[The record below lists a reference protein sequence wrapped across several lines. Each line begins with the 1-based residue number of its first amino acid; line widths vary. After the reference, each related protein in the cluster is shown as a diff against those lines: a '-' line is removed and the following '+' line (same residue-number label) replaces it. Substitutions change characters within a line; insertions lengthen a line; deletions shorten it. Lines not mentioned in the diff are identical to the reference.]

1 MLIRENPLDP
11 RLRAVALCAQARS
24 IGLGIAMDNIIA
36 KLKAL
41 FPEPL
46 HCRIFLVGGMVR
58 DILLGVECQD
68 IDLAAA
74 IPPRDLSA
82 LGFRLVESKSTPNIY
97 FWFSKELGKV
107 EVTWLPTTD
116 ALPDDLA
123 RRDFTSNAMAMTLD
137 QTICDPLGGREDLE
151 NRVLRCCSPTSLSD
165 DPARI
170 FRALRFECDG
180 WRLDRDAEAA
190 LAGHDWTDELSR
202 LPVERFSQE
211 MLKALAKP
219 DPSRF
224 FRRMLQFGVGIS
236 QLPEIFLM
244 PGVPAGPLQHHPE
257 GDLFSHSMQVLE
269 RMSAATSDPA
279 ARFCALF
286 HDLGKLSTPKELYPK
301 HHGHDRAGFLAAPP
315 FCQRLRLPVTL
326 QRALQATSKLHNT
339 ANNWIELRDSTK
351 IQLALDALK
360 AGISTIL
367 PLVVAADCGAA
378 LPGWESALRVA
389 SLNSAQLG
397 IDPAAFQDVP
407 DIQNGHPPQ
416 NPTEKLQ
423 QVIMQRRVEQFR
435 KG

>member
-1 MLIRENPLDP
+1 
-11 RLRAVALCAQARS
+11 
-24 IGLGIAMDNIIA
+24 MDKIIA
-36 KLKAL
+36 RLKSL

-46 HCRIFLVGGMVR
+46 HSRIFLVGGLVR

-74 IPPRDLSA
+74 IPPHDLAA

-116 ALPDDLA
+116 ALPDDLV
-123 RRDFTSNAMAMTLD
+123 RRDFTINAMAMTLD
-137 QTICDPLGGREDLE
+137 RTVSDPLGGRKDLE
-151 NRVLRCCSPTSLSD
+151 NRVLRSCSPTSLSD

-190 LAGHDWTDELSR
+190 LSGHDWTDELSR

-224 FRRMLQFGVGIS
+224 FRRMLQFGIGIF

-244 PGVPAGPLQHHPE
+244 PEVPAGPLQHHPE
-257 GDLFSHSMQVLE
+257 GDLFTHSMQVLE
-269 RMSAATSDPA
+269 RMSATTSDPT

-301 HHGHDRAGFLAAPP
+301 HHGHDRAGFLAVPS
-315 FCQRLRLPVTL
+315 FCKRLRLPVTL
-326 QRALQATSKLHNT
+326 QRALQATNKLHNT
-339 ANNWIELRDSTK
+339 ANRWIELRDSTK
-351 IQLALDALK
+351 IELALDALK
-360 AGISTIL
+360 SGSSSIL
-367 PLVVAADCGAA
+367 PLVVAADCGGAM
-378 LPGWESALRVA
+378 PGWESALRVA

-397 IDPAAFQDVP
+397 IDPADFQEVREGGG
-407 DIQNGHPPQ
+407 GHPPL
-416 NPTEKLQ
+416 NPSEKLQ
-423 QVIMQRRVEQFR
+423 QVIMQRRIERFR

>member
-1 MLIRENPLDP
+1 
-11 RLRAVALCAQARS
+11 
-24 IGLGIAMDNIIA
+24 MDNIIA
-36 KLKAL
+36 SLKRL

-74 IPPRDLSA
+74 IPPHDLSA
-82 LGFRLVESKSTPNIY
+82 LGFRLVDSKSTPNIY

-107 EVTWLPTTD
+107 EVTRLPTTD
-116 ALPDDLA
+116 ALLDDLA
-123 RRDFTSNAMAMTLD
+123 RRDFTINAMAMTLD
-137 QTICDPLGGREDLE
+137 RMVRDPLGGRKDLE

-190 LAGHDWTDELSR
+190 LAGHDWTEELSR

-224 FRRMLQFGVGIS
+224 FRRMLQFGIGIS

-244 PGVPAGPLQHHPE
+244 PEVPAGPLQHHPE
-257 GDLFSHSMQVLE
+257 GDLFTHSMQVLE
-269 RMSAATSDPA
+269 RMSTASPDPA

-286 HDLGKLSTPKELYPK
+286 HDLGKLSTPKELYPR
-301 HHGHDRAGFLAAPP
+301 HHGHDRAGFLAAPS
-315 FCQRLRLPVTL
+315 FCRRLRLPVTL
-326 QRALQATSKLHNT
+326 QRALQATNKLHNT
-339 ANNWIELRDSTK
+339 ANRWIELRDSTK

-360 AGISTIL
+360 AGIATIL
-367 PLVVAADCGAA
+367 PLVVAADCGGA
-378 LPGWESALRVA
+378 LPGWENALRVA

-397 IDPAAFQDVP
+397 IDPADFKEVQDTLN
-407 DIQNGHPPQ
+407 DQPPQ
-416 NPTEKLQ
+416 NPSEKLQ